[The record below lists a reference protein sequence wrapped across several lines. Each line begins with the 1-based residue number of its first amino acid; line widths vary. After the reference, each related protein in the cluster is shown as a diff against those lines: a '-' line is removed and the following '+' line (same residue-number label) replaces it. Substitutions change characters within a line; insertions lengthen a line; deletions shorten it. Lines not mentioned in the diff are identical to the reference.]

1 MSGWFPRLSLD
12 AWHLASG
19 DTTIDVDLVQ
29 ISADGTSPVWLN
41 PTTTILYGRNSD
53 GMLMQWSIWNSAP
66 TPVSGATAIGGNVIG
81 AGGGR
86 WAVSRT
92 DPPRIIF
99 DNGQVQNGF
108 VNPAFSDSGLA
119 FACLAQSNNALYLNN
134 QQVDGRPCQNPRF
147 GSETLCWETNATIW
161 GITTPGQPMIGLTI
175 PGLRQYKPVPI
186 WTGTSLLVMSHT
198 DTNVILQKW
207 GTTEGWV
214 VYPATTDGPQDAR
227 PFDANHV
234 RCVWSV
240 QGVSQERIISI
251 NQQPTV
257 NLQPGT

>member
-12 AWHLASG
+12 AWHWASG

-29 ISADGTSPVWLN
+29 ISADGAGPVWLN
-41 PTTTILYGRNSD
+41 PTTILYGRHSD
-53 GMLMQWSIWNSAP
+53 GALMQWTIWNSAS
-66 TPVSGATAIGGNVIG
+66 TPVGGATSIGGNVIG
-81 AGGGR
+81 TGGGR

-92 DPPRIIF
+92 DPPRTIF
-99 DNGQVQNGF
+99 DNGQVLAGM
-108 VNPAFSDSGLA
+108 VNPAFSDNGSAIAL
-119 FACLAQSNNALYLNN
+119 LAQSNSALYLNY
-134 QQVDGRPCQNPRF
+134 QLLDDRPCLNPHF
-147 GSETLCWETNATIW
+147 GSQTLCWETNATIW
-161 GITTPGQPMIGLTI
+161 GVTTPGQGMTGLTI
-175 PGLRQYKPVPI
+175 PGMRQYKPVPI
-186 WTGTSLLVMSHT
+186 WTGTTLLVMSHT

-214 VYPATTDGPQDAR
+214 VYDSTTDGPHDAR
-227 PFDANHV
+227 AFDANHV

-240 QGVSQERIISI
+240 NGVPQERIITI